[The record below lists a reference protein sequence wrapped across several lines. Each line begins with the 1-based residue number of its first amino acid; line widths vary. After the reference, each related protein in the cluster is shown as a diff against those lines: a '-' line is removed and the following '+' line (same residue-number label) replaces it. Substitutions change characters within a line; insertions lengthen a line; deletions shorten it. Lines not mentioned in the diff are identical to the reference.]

1 VLAFLWMKTVNHY
14 SQIPIFINENMIL
27 NASHFSFQQGS
38 LVGSDNESEITKP
51 NTYHQWRRKRK
62 ETFLAGRFA
71 VQHAQVNLQLPT
83 INILK
88 AKSGSPIWPTGYTGS
103 ISHTDNQAIAVL
115 LPFEQQEIKGIGIDI
130 EDVDRADLLEDN
142 SLIGHHR
149 EFQVLKEAGIR
160 VSLSCLFLFSL
171 KESIYKALYP
181 VVGEFFDFLDV
192 ELMEVEEGILYFQ
205 VLRDLSETVQEGF
218 ILRGGFS
225 YEGDQLLTWAYRS
238 W

>member
-1 VLAFLWMKTVNHY
+1 MNRY
-14 SQIPIFINENMIL
+14 SQIPIFINEKMTL
-27 NASHFSFQQGS
+27 NASHFAFQQGS
-38 LVGSDNESEITKP
+38 LVSSENESEITKP
-51 NTYHQWRRKRK
+51 TAYHQWRCKRK
-62 ETFLAGRFA
+62 ESFLAGRFA

-83 INILK
+83 INVLK
-88 AKSGSPIWPTGYTGS
+88 AESGSPIWPAGYTGS

-115 LPFEQQEIKGIGIDI
+115 LPFEQQEIKGVGIDI
-130 EDVDRADLLEDN
+130 EDIDRADLLEDN
-142 SLIGHHR
+142 ALIGHHR
-149 EFQVLKEAGIR
+149 EFQVLKEAGIE

-181 VVGEFFDFLDV
+181 IVGEFFDFLDA
-192 ELMEVEEGILYFQ
+192 ELIEVKGGIFYFQ

-225 YEGDQLLTWAYRS
+225 YEGDQLLTWAY